1 MVSGKR
7 TRNAALFNILE
18 YMNSKML
25 SEGNT
30 VIVLDEL
37 YMFLSSKPS
46 VEKIRE
52 FVKRGRKK
60 ESAVMMS
67 TQNIEDFLLPEFREY
82 TVPLFTLPS
91 QRFLFSPGNV
101 NPSDYMSYLNISED
115 EMQLLGKQP
124 RGNCLFKCGD
134 SSFLLNV
141 RVPEYKARMFGSEGG
156 R

>member
-1 MVSGKR
+1 MSSGKR
-7 TRNAALFNILE
+7 TRNATLFNLLE
-18 YMNSKML
+18 YMNGKML

-30 VIVLDEL
+30 IIVLDEL

-60 ESAVMMS
+60 ESSVILS
-67 TQNIEDFLLPEFREY
+67 TQNIEDFLLPEYKEF
-82 TVPLFTLPS
+82 TTPLFTLPS

-101 NPSDYMSYLNISED
+101 NYSEYKNMLNISED
-115 EMQLLGKQP
+115 ECELLKKQS

-134 SSFLLNV
+134 SSYLLNV
-141 RVPEYKARMFGSEGG
+141 RVPEYKSRLFGCEGG